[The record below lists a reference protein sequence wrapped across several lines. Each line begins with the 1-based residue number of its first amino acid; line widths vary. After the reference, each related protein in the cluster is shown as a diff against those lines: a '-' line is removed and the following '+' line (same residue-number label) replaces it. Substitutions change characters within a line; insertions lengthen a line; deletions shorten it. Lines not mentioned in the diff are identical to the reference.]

1 MYQSIVFIS
10 YAFTLFYHSGETP
23 SSWKTLCPKPL
34 RETGFRSLEF
44 KQKEQTGAIKY
55 IFLLFNSFH
64 FMITLLNSTSKTI
77 MPERWSLSWHFQFHR
92 DHCSFHTSPLD
103 DRLLYKNILFISRH
117 ACFFPFY
124 FWYLRSQLHRLHRQE
139 TFRNGRRSVTFKS
152 CTLYIRNKADFNCH
166 PLPALPSPTP
176 SPNK

>member
-1 MYQSIVFIS
+1 MLSLCFIIQGKLHLVER
-10 YAFTLFYHSGETP
+10 LFVLNHLGRQDSGLLN
-23 SSWKTLCPKPL
+23 SK
-34 RETGFRSLEF
+34 RRN
-44 KQKEQTGAIKY
+44 KQARLH
-55 IFLLFNSFH
+55 IFFLFNSFH

-77 MPERWSLSWHFQFHR
+77 MLERWSLSWHLQFHR